1 VSLVIIQEGPTWLTV
16 GSANAVKQQEI
27 SSRDSMQSGLEA

>member
-1 VSLVIIQEGPTWLTV
+1 VSLVTIREGPAWLTV

-27 SSRDSMQSGLEA
+27 SSRDSMLSGLEA